1 MRRDTH
7 GLSMTPTLA
16 DIGNFLTRLR
26 LASRRITSA
35 NDADRATLAVLEREA
50 AALPDS
56 LPALARASCVTAIE
70 AQCEALRR
78 KLLER
83 REARLALGHALARAA
98 PLIDA
103 CTSLAERCELLNIN
117 AADRDGLTE
126 EDGVWLLV
134 LAYALEDSAERRR
147 AEFNDGPLFRLA
159 HLQFAQFLATGA
171 GRAVVDGGP
180 DADLLDCTTV
190 PTILH

>member
-1 MRRDTH
+1 MRRDIH
-7 GLSMTPTLA
+7 ELSMTPTLA

-26 LASRRITSA
+26 LASRRLTNA
-35 NDADRATLAVLEREA
+35 NDADRATLAALENEA
-50 AALPDS
+50 TALPDS
-56 LPALARASCVTAIE
+56 LPALARASCVTSIE

-78 KLLER
+78 NLRER
-83 REARLALGHALARAA
+83 RASRLALGHTLMQAA

-126 EDGVWLLV
+126 DDGIWLLV
-134 LAYALEDSAERRR
+134 LAYALEDSAERRC

-159 HLQFAQFLATGA
+159 HMQFARLIETSE
-171 GRAVVDGGP
+171 GP
-180 DADLLDCTTV
+180 DAVDSATAGGLFDCLTAAHN
-190 PTILH
+190 LH